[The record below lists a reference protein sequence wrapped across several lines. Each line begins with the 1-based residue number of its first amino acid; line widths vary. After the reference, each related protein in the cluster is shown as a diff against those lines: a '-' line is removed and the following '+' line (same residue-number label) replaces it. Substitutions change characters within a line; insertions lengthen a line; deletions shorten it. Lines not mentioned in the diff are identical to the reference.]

1 MTQTPENVEDELIRA
16 AAPKMLAALMELKEV
31 LEGRTPIY
39 PASTFHDTIDEAI
52 DAARGQ

>member
-1 MTQTPENVEDELIRA
+1 MTQTPENVKDELIRA